1 MPHRIHLRADPDGPH
16 HLSAE
21 TFDQVAGGDNLT
33 NQPHAWPAVL
43 RLDDHD
49 PLALHQLRL
58 HVRLPEDD
66 DPVQQPLFVGL
77 ALLQGQE

>member
-33 NQPHAWPAVL
+33 NQPHAQASVL
-43 RLDDHD
+43 GLDDHD
-49 PLALHQLRL
+49 PLALDNFR
-58 HVRLPEDD
+58 
-66 DPVQQPLFVGL
+66 FT
-77 ALLQGQE
+77 